1 MLRATYMGREASG
14 SVGIGKSGSYLVDL
28 SSADDVWRK
37 LADTPP
43 MPPPSSMPQPSLSS
57 VTLQSLSRASARPP
71 QFNPME
77 TGTGVTMAALQ
88 RGGQK
93 ALGFVVQQ
101 PPPRNSST
109 ISSQHLKVDPPAD
122 RTERRLWLV
131 AGSLVGL
138 AACVLGVLG
147 GLTFGLFSFHQT
159 AAVAAAPVAASAPA
173 LVAPSGSPSRAASP
187 DTALAAPVVKPSDTR
202 PANSRIKHTHHKS
215 SSKHARHDRR

>member
-1 MLRATYMGREASG
+1 MLRTTPMGREASG
-14 SVGIGKSGSYLVDL
+14 QVAVAKSGSYLVDL

-43 MPPPSSMPQPSLSS
+43 IPSGSSMPQSSHSS
-57 VTLQSLSRASARPP
+57 VTLQSLSKASARAP
-71 QFNPME
+71 QFSPME

-109 ISSQHLKVDPPAD
+109 TSQPHLKVDPPAD

-147 GLTFGLFSFHQT
+147 GLTFGLFSFHPN
-159 AAVAAAPVAASAPA
+159 AAVAAAPVAAAAAP
-173 LVAPSGSPSRAASP
+173 VIAPSTAPSRAAAS
-187 DTALAAPVVKPSDTR
+187 DATVDAPAVKPTDTR
-202 PANSRIKHTHHKS
+202 PVNPRIKHTHHKS
-215 SSKHARHDRR
+215 SKHARHDRR